1 MNPIAFLDDIKTNK
15 ILIEEAQNKQK
26 KICSNIKKVLILANI
41 NKLLNGRN
49 NTIKFVDDM
58 VQWFLKLKEKQ

>member
-26 KICSNIKKVLILANI
+26 KICSNIKEVLILANI

-49 NTIKFVDDM
+49 DTIKFVDDM
-58 VQWFLKLKEKQ
+58 VQ

>member
-49 NTIKFVDDM
+49 DTIKFVDDM